1 MIYCEL
7 RQMAV
12 GVMEEEQMRGEL
24 DNQFDGQMTIADFF
38 EPPEKLF
45 AVSRVFA
52 RARKE
57 MSLAEQ
63 KTFVYALTQMR
74 FTEEPESNYV
84 RLDKKVLAN
93 ILGIHSDT
101 NHLSVDVY
109 DNIRDLDA
117 HSRIE
122 IIDKDIE
129 FYANGFL
136 ITSVISFKNFIRLRF
151 NEDFLPLFTGLTT
164 NYLTMWSSDIF
175 KMTSARSVKF
185 YERLRELTDTRE
197 QVNQY
202 GFGIKALKELFGIPK
217 EGKGSYMRSQGG
229 FNRSEFEKKVIDP
242 ICEDLKRCRMINL
255 VVQPDGK
262 YYEKLKH
269 NGLVDG
275 YAFYWTY
282 TSHPAVKSA
291 EEVRQ
296 IQKRVDEDPQIL
308 KVAGDIID
316 GKENPKKKEKKQ
328 KTAQYND
335 FMHSDGFDIDLEWI
349 ELLSN
354 KGMSNEEREEV
365 MKKRGYVR
373 DDVGHWTKPK

>member
-1 MIYCEL
+1 MHWE
-7 RQMAV
+7 M
-12 GVMEEEQMRGEL
+12 
-24 DNQFDGQMTIADFF
+24 DNQYDGQMTIADFF
-38 EPPEKLF
+38 DPPEKLF

-93 ILGIHSDT
+93 ILGIHADPD
-101 NHLSVDVY
+101 HLSVEVFKHIKDIV
-109 DNIRDLDA
+109 L
-117 HSRIE
+117 HSHIE
-122 IIDKDIE
+122 IVEEEIE
-129 FYANGFL
+129 FWAVGVL
-136 ITSVISFKNFIRLRF
+136 ITGIVNFKNFIRLRF

-197 QVNQY
+197 QINKY

-217 EGKGSYMRSQGG
+217 EGKGSYMRMKGG
-229 FNRSEFEKKVIDP
+229 FDRSQFERRVIDP
-242 ICEDLKRCRMINL
+242 LCEDMKRCRMINL

-262 YYEKLKH
+262 YYEKMKH
-269 NGLVDG
+269 NGRVDG
-275 YAFYWTY
+275 YVFYWTF

-291 EEVRQ
+291 EEVHK
-296 IQKRVDEDPQIL
+296 IQKRVDADPQIL

-316 GKENPKKKEKKQ
+316 GKENPKKKEKKS
-328 KTAQYND
+328 KTSQQND
-335 FMHSDGFDIDLEWI
+335 FMHHENMDADLDWI
-349 ELLSN
+349 EILSY
-354 KGMSNEEREEV
+354 KGMSAEAQEKAMEA
-365 MKKRGYVR
+365 RGYVR
-373 DDVGHWTKPK
+373 DETGRWVKAK